1 MSKKQQTLFQSWNNG
16 GKQHTPKKFNNSV
29 IDEVTLLDSDDD
41 EGLGQA
47 YEESLRNYYENEKPR
62 QQAAQNSNMSSTSSY
77 FLEPPTAAAAG
88 SSFVDTIG
96 GFDHNSGNTWI
107 YPTNKPVRKYQRDIV
122 ETCIFHNTLVTLPTG
137 LGKFY
142 PLYCASYYCYCS
154 NYFVLIFLFLICFF
168 ISSLQVKL
176 LLLLW

>member
-62 QQAAQNSNMSSTSSY
+62 QQAAQHSNKSSTSSY
-77 FLEPPTAAAAG
+77 FPEAQTAAAV
-88 SSFVDTIG
+88 SSVVDPID

-137 LGKFY
+137 LGKFI
-142 PLYCASYYCYCS
+142 P
-154 NYFVLIFLFLICFF
+154 FT
-168 ISSLQVKL
+168 L
-176 LLLLW
+176 LLIVKIY